1 MNWREALPAF
11 RTGVI
16 WVGLA
21 SGAFLLWQLRI
32 VLLVAFAAVLTAI
45 LLRVIMRLI
54 CRPTGLPEGAGL
66 TVAVVLLILIFGGTA
81 FLFGSQLTN
90 QFQVVIQRV
99 QTAETSV
106 SGFLQQNGLGQFG
119 VAQQSASFLRQAI
132 PNILSAG
139 LSVTEGLV
147 VLAIS
152 AIYLAADPD
161 LYRRG
166 ASKLVKRN
174 QREEFIHGLDLIGT
188 SLRLW
193 LVGELILMLTVGVL
207 TYIAVLLLGLPS
219 PIALALIAGIT
230 ELIPYLGPFIGAVPA
245 VLVALTTS
253 LDLALWTGAAYL
265 GIHLIEG
272 YVMGP
277 LVQRHF
283 VTIPPAL
290 VLIGILAAEAIFGM
304 FGIVVAAPLTAAIF
318 VAVKVFY
325 IRDILNERTTIPTK
339 SPI

>member
-1 MNWREALPAF
+1 MNWREGLPAF
-11 RTGVI
+11 RTGAI

-45 LLRVIMRLI
+45 LLRVVMRLV

-66 TVAVVLLILIFGGTA
+66 TAAVILLILIFGGTA
-81 FLFGSQLTN
+81 FLFGSQIAG
-90 QFQVVIQRV
+90 QFHVVIQRV
-99 QTAETSV
+99 QTAEMFVSV
-106 SGFLQQNGLGQFG
+106 YLQQNGFGQFSIG
-119 VAQQSASFLRQAI
+119 QQSASFLRQMI
-132 PNILSAG
+132 PNLLSAG
-139 LSVTEGLV
+139 LSITAGLV

-152 AIYLAADPD
+152 AIYLAADPE

-166 ASKLVKRN
+166 TAKLVNRN
-174 QREEFIHGLDLIGT
+174 NREEFARGLDLIGT
-188 SLRLW
+188 SLKLW
-193 LVGELILMLTVGVL
+193 LVGELILMLAVAIL

-230 ELIPYLGPFIGAVPA
+230 EIIPYLGPFIGAVPA

-253 LDLALWTGAAYL
+253 FDLALWTAGAYL

-272 YVMGP
+272 YVAGP
-277 LVQRHF
+277 LVQRYF

-290 VLIGILAAEAIFGM
+290 VLFGILSAEAIFGA
-304 FGIVVAAPLTAAIF
+304 FGIVVAAPLTAALYI
-318 VAVKVFY
+318 AVKVFY
-325 IRDILNERTTIPTK
+325 IRDVLNEKTSVPTK